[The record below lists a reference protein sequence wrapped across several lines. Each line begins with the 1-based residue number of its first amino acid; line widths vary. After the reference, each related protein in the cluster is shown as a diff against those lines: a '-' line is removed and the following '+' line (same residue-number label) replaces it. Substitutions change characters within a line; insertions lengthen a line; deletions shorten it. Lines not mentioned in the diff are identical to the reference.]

1 MYIYIFEF
9 DVYILQIEIASF
21 DWILHV
27 DRDLSCTSIYYFHFL
42 MFFRFYLAII
52 TDMNKEPL
60 ATFGVLTDVQFADCD
75 NLPASYDSSKLRYYR
90 ASLDQVDVAFQYWE
104 KSSDKVQFVLQ
115 LGDIIDGRSRECPG
129 GSFSSLRRTLAHFE
143 KHRSIPTFHT
153 VGNHELYNFNRKKL
167 AELFYE
173 SVMKFNILPE
183 IFSPE
188 NPLKDES
195 TFTNPVLYYK
205 FCPTPFVKCIS
216 LDCFDIS
223 VLGYD
228 EKHSRYKEAA
238 EILKSKHGHDIF
250 DDWDCDGEL
259 TGLDTRFQQ
268 MNGAVG
274 EEQLKW
280 LDKELAESEELQ
292 QKVIVFGKN
301 FYVYLHFNI
310 LYFLQLNQFAHL
322 VC

>member
-1 MYIYIFEF
+1 M
-9 DVYILQIEIASF
+9 
-21 DWILHV
+21 
-27 DRDLSCTSIYYFHFL
+27 
-42 MFFRFYLAII
+42 AII
-52 TDMNKEPL
+52 PDMGKQPL
-60 ATFGVLTDVQFADCD
+60 ATFGVLADVQFADCD

-90 ASLDQVDVAFQYWE
+90 GSLDQVDVAFQYWE
-104 KSSDKVQFVLQ
+104 KSPDKVQFVLQ
-115 LGDIIDGRSRECPG
+115 LGDIIDGRSRQCPG
-129 GSFSSLRRTLAHFE
+129 GSFSSMRRTLEHFE
-143 KHRSIPTFHT
+143 KHKSIPTFHT
-153 VGNHELYNFNRKKL
+153 VGNHELYNFNRKNL

-195 TFTNPVLYYK
+195 TFINPVLYYK
-205 FCPTPFVKCIS
+205 FCPTSSVKCIS
-216 LDCFDIS
+216 LDCFDVS

-238 EILKSKHGHDIF
+238 EILRSKHGHDIF

-259 TGLDTRFQQ
+259 KGLDTRFQQ

-280 LDKELAESEELQ
+280 LDKELAESEELH
-292 QKVIVFGKN
+292 QKVVVFGKN
-301 FYVYLHFNI
+301 FIMYCIFYSSTNFFLYVSQN
-310 LYFLQLNQFAHL
+310 FL
-322 VC
+322 